1 MKAFLFPGQGAQFE
15 GMGQDLY
22 ESNAQAKALFDQ
34 ANSILGF
41 DITKVMF
48 EGTAEQLR
56 QTKITQPAIFLH
68 SVITAKVKMDKDMQ
82 PDVVAGHSLGEFSA
96 LVANGAMA
104 FEDALQLVYQR
115 ALAMQ
120 ASCDQT
126 EGTMAAIMT
135 SDIDLV
141 EQTCASVDAVV
152 VPANY
157 NTPSQL
163 VISGSIAGIEAASA
177 ALSEK
182 GARVIPLTVGG
193 AFHSPLMESA
203 KTKLQAAIEATDFK
217 TPFCPI
223 YQNVT
228 AQATTDIDAIRT
240 NLINQLTG
248 SVRWSQTIQNML
260 SNEVEQFIEVGGK
273 GRIFVGY
280 GSKNQS
286 QSANANALSKLFRI
300 SFEYKKRLI
309 ALQSIVFTFMHF

>member
-135 SDIDLV
+135 SDMDLV
-141 EQTCASVDAVV
+141 EQTCASIDAVV

-273 GRIFVGY
+273 GRILLGMVR
-280 GSKNQS
+280 KINRKAQM
-286 QSANANALSKLFRI
+286 QML
-300 SFEYKKRLI
+300 
-309 ALQSIVFTFMHF
+309 

>member
-120 ASCDQT
+120 AYCDQT
-126 EGTMAAIMT
+126 EGTM
-135 SDIDLV
+135 
-141 EQTCASVDAVV
+141 
-152 VPANY
+152 PN
-157 NTPSQL
+157 
-163 VISGSIAGIEAASA
+163 
-177 ALSEK
+177 K
-182 GARVIPLTVGG
+182 
-193 AFHSPLMESA
+193 H
-203 KTKLQAAIEATDFK
+203 
-217 TPFCPI
+217 
-223 YQNVT
+223 
-228 AQATTDIDAIRT
+228 IR
-240 NLINQLTG
+240 Q
-248 SVRWSQTIQNML
+248 
-260 SNEVEQFIEVGGK
+260 
-273 GRIFVGY
+273 
-280 GSKNQS
+280 
-286 QSANANALSKLFRI
+286 
-300 SFEYKKRLI
+300 
-309 ALQSIVFTFMHF
+309 

>member
-22 ESNAQAKALFDQ
+22 ESNNQAKALFDQ
-34 ANSILGF
+34 ANQILGF

-68 SVITAKVKMDKDMQ
+68 AVITAKVKMDKDMQ

-96 LVANGAMA
+96 LVASGALA

-120 ASCDQT
+120 AACDKT
-126 EGTMAAIMT
+126 AGTMAAVMT
-135 SDIDLV
+135 ADIEMV
-141 EQTCASVDAVV
+141 EKTCAAVDAVV

-163 VISGSIAGIEAASA
+163 VISGSVEGIQQTSLLLAEN
-177 ALSEK
+177 

-203 KTKLQAAIEATDFK
+203 KTSLQQAIEGTDFRK
-217 TPFCPI
+217 PSCPI

-228 AQATTDIDAIRT
+228 AEATSDIDVIRT

-248 SVRWSQTIQNML
+248 SVRWSQTIENML
-260 SNEVEQFIEVGGK
+260 SNGVEQFIEVGGK
-273 GRIFVGY
+273 GRILLGMVR
-280 GSKNQS
+280 KINRKAQM
-286 QSANANALSKLFRI
+286 QML
-300 SFEYKKRLI
+300 
-309 ALQSIVFTFMHF
+309 